1 MTPRPYA
8 VLRDAGF
15 VYGLTFA
22 AGIGMALL
30 GVTLHSHPA
39 SAYLA
44 NLLSGTF
51 GFLVSGIRT
60 TSNRVE
66 HLAWVAAT
74 LWTSSLLNVAL
85 HLQSTASWIHS
96 GLTIILMAALGGS
109 LSMLL
114 TPRASFHRPR

>member
-1 MTPRPYA
+1 MNPRPSA
-8 VLRDAGF
+8 VLRDAGI

-22 AGIGMALL
+22 AGIGMALV
-30 GVTLHSHPA
+30 GMTLQSNPS

-44 NLLSGTF
+44 NLLSGTL
-51 GFLVSGIRT
+51 GFLVSGIRA

-74 LWTSSLLNVAL
+74 LWTCNLLNVAL

-96 GLTIILMAALGGS
+96 GLTVIIMDALGGT
-109 LSMLL
+109 LSMIL
-114 TPRASFHRPR
+114 THRASFHRQQ

>member
-8 VLRDAGF
+8 VLRDAGL

-22 AGIGMALL
+22 AGIGMALV
-30 GVTLHSHPA
+30 GMTLHSHPA
-39 SAYLA
+39 AAYLA

-51 GFLVSGIRT
+51 GFLVSGIRAT
-60 TSNRVE
+60 PNRVE

-74 LWTSSLLNVAL
+74 LWTSNLLNVAL
-85 HLQSTASWIHS
+85 HLQSTSSWIHS
-96 GLTIILMAALGGS
+96 GLTVILMAALGGS